1 MLQEVDNH
9 WVVFLHFNDMH
20 NGFTVNKE
28 ISLSCFKA
36 VSHEA
41 LLRSVQDA
49 ARVAS

>member
-1 MLQEVDNH
+1 MLQEVDNLCE
-9 WVVFLHFNDMH
+9 VFLHFNDMH

-28 ISLSCFKA
+28 ISLSYFKA

-41 LLRSVQDA
+41 FRGVQDA